1 LKSKVLDKIEN
12 NLFPSLLRFSNPV
25 FCHISKP
32 VQSNKAQNMTTPF
45 DKYKNAWQCASDVA
59 ELLVDGHKRV
69 SLENLNIAVNALR
82 KKQYTVPA
90 KFRQMLKTAEKED
103 TMRQYPYVNRAC
115 FKIIGTGSAM
125 SAMFYHEKSVP
136 SKQKPSC
143 DREVQAHWIVAAI
156 RKKYADQ
163 LMDDEPAPAD
173 DVESAVD
180 AVPATAEVVVD
191 DVIMDDDG
199 DKDDEDAWKGF
210 HSDKHAEE
218 SRQEVADMWSR
229 KPDIDV
235 DPDEAATHSS
245 RFNGDAANIAH
256 QIRAYLFPKKEGL
269 GSRKGVS
276 AYRDAY
282 SVEHV
287 QMHKQVTDFLDE
299 GHDYRH
305 LGRGITVEI
314 QRSAKII
321 HEVLKTNLKDDFKVE
336 QIAEILNALQTC
348 MW

>member
-1 LKSKVLDKIEN
+1 
-12 NLFPSLLRFSNPV
+12 
-25 FCHISKP
+25 
-32 VQSNKAQNMTTPF
+32 MTTPF
-45 DKYKNAWQCASDVA
+45 DKYKNVEQCASDIA
-59 ELLVDGHKRV
+59 ELLVDGHKHTT
-69 SLENLNIAVNALR
+69 LENLRIAVNALR

-90 KFRQMLKTAEKED
+90 KFRQMLKKAEKED

-125 SAMFYHEKSVP
+125 KAMFYHEKSVP
-136 SKQKPSC
+136 SKQTASY
-143 DREVQAHWIVAAI
+143 DREVPADWIVAAI
-156 RKKYADQ
+156 RKKYANQ

-173 DVESAVD
+173 DAEGVVED
-180 AVPATAEVVVD
+180 VPATAEVVVD
-191 DVIMDDDG
+191 DVVMDDDV
-199 DKDDEDAWKGF
+199 KDDEDPWKGF
-210 HSDKHAEE
+210 HSDQHAKE

-235 DPDEAATHSS
+235 DPAEAAPHSS

-269 GSRKGVS
+269 GFRKGVC
-276 AYRDAY
+276 AYQDTY
-282 SVEHV
+282 SEEHV
-287 QMHKQVTDFLDE
+287 QMHKKVTDFLDE

-314 QRSAKII
+314 QRSAKLI
-321 HEVLKTNLKDDFKVE
+321 HEVLNTNLKNEFIDE
-336 QIAEILNALQTC
+336 QIGEILSALQTC